1 MTREQKLAIMKERK
15 NRMMNVKSV
24 QNLKC
29 GGVLKALTREIRNAE
44 AALNAP
50 MQLRKLVSRLAGAN
64 RFPHCYPLLLFDSV
78 FGLPIN
84 EVGIGTYHP
93 QVDR

>member
-1 MTREQKLAIMKERK
+1 MWIADMPYSYEPKPTNLLLKLKYKCFLPDNNRKEINNMTREQKLAIMKERK

-44 AALNAP
+44 AALSAP
-50 MQLRKLVSRLAGAN
+50 M
-64 RFPHCYPLLLFDSV
+64 
-78 FGLPIN
+78 
-84 EVGIGTYHP
+84 
-93 QVDR
+93 